1 MDLDLFNEERIPLED
16 WAGDGVQW
24 LRENFRD
31 FFQALKEPVALIMD
45 NMEDFLLWLPDWVVV
60 LVLAGVAYRVAGW
73 RVAAF
78 TAIALPING
87 LIGMWDLT
95 MTTLAMVSTSVLIC
109 VLIGVP
115 IGIVA
120 ARSRTFE
127 ALLRPVLDSM
137 QTIPIFVYLIPVVM
151 LFSIGTVSGVIAT
164 VTFAIAP
171 IIRLTTLGI
180 REVDKE
186 VVEAA
191 YAFGATPRQV
201 LLDVQMPLALRT
213 VMAGLNQTLMLALS
227 MVVIA
232 TLIGAG
238 GLGIPVVRGLNNLQ
252 PGIGIVGGF
261 AIVILAIVLDR
272 ITQAM
277 GQGQSSRA

>member
-1 MDLDLFNEERIPLED
+1 MDLFNEERIPLQD
-16 WAGDGVQW
+16 WGDDAVQW
-24 LRENFRD
+24 LRDNFRD
-31 FFQALKEPVALIMD
+31 FFQAIKEPVAFILE
-45 NMEDFLLWLPDWVVV
+45 NLEAFLLWLPDWVVV
-60 LVLAGVAYRVAGW
+60 LAMAALAYRVAGW
-73 RVAAF
+73 RVALF
-78 TAIALPING
+78 TAVALPING

-109 VLIGVP
+109 VVLGVP
-115 IGIVA
+115 IGVLA

-127 ALLRPVLDSM
+127 AMLRPVLDSM

-171 IIRLTTLGI
+171 IIRLTALGI
-180 REVDKE
+180 REVDEE

-232 TLIGAG
+232 TIIGAG

-252 PGIGIVGGF
+252 AGLGIVGGL

-277 GQGQSSRA
+277 GQGQGTRA

>member
-1 MDLDLFNEERIPLED
+1 MDLFNEERIPLED
-16 WAGDGVQW
+16 WGDAAVDW
-24 LRENFRD
+24 LRGEFRP
-31 FFQALKEPVALIMD
+31 FFQALKEPVAFILD
-45 NMEDFLLWLPDWVVV
+45 NLETFLLWLPDWVVV
-60 LVLAGVAYRVAGW
+60 LAMAGLAYRFAGW
-73 RVAAF
+73 RVALF
-78 TAIALPING
+78 TAVALPING

-109 VLIGVP
+109 VVLGVP
-115 IGIVA
+115 IGVLA

-127 ALLRPVLDSM
+127 AMLRPVLDSM

-171 IIRLTTLGI
+171 IIRLTALGI
-180 REVDKE
+180 REVDEE

-232 TLIGAG
+232 TVIGAG

-252 PGIGIVGGF
+252 AGLGVVGGL

-277 GQGQSSRA
+277 GQGQGSRA

>member
-1 MDLDLFNEERIPLED
+1 MDLFNEERIPLED
-16 WAGDGVQW
+16 WGDAAVDW
-24 LRENFRD
+24 LRGEFRP
-31 FFQALKEPVALIMD
+31 FFQALKEPVAFILD
-45 NMEDFLLWLPDWVVV
+45 NLETFLLWLPDWVVV
-60 LVLAGVAYRVAGW
+60 LAMAGLAYRFAGW
-73 RVAAF
+73 RVALF
-78 TAIALPING
+78 TAVALPING

-109 VLIGVP
+109 VVLGVP
-115 IGIVA
+115 IGVLA

-127 ALLRPVLDSM
+127 AMLRPVLDSM

-171 IIRLTTLGI
+171 IIRLTALGI
-180 REVDKE
+180 REVDEE

-232 TLIGAG
+232 TIIGAG

-252 PGIGIVGGF
+252 AGLGVVGGL

-277 GQGQSSRA
+277 GQGQGSRA

>member
-1 MDLDLFNEERIPLED
+1 MDLFNEERIPLED
-16 WAGDGVQW
+16 WGDDAVQW

-31 FFQALKEPVALIMD
+31 FFQALKEPVAFILD
-45 NMEDFLLWLPDWVVV
+45 NLESFLLWLPDWVVV
-60 LVLAGVAYRVAGW
+60 LALAGLAYRVAGW
-73 RVAAF
+73 RVALF
-78 TAIALPING
+78 TAVALPING

-109 VLIGVP
+109 VVLGVP
-115 IGIVA
+115 IGVLA

-127 ALLRPVLDSM
+127 AMLRPVLDSM

-171 IIRLTTLGI
+171 IIRLTALGI
-180 REVDKE
+180 REVDEE

-232 TLIGAG
+232 TIIGAG

-252 PGIGIVGGF
+252 AGLGVVGGL

-272 ITQAM
+272 ITQAL
-277 GQGQSSRA
+277 GQGQGSRA